1 MSTAMPLSPGARQ
14 TARRNQPAASDR
26 RDQERVQ
33 IRAARLRVT
42 TDKKLG
48 RDTPEWV
55 EELAKKPL

>member
-14 TARRNQPAASDR
+14 TGRRMPPAGSHPR
-26 RDQERVQ
+26 EQERVQ

-48 RDTPEWV
+48 RQTPEWV
-55 EELAKKPL
+55 VELARKPL